1 MATLDT
7 REVGDVLEFETS
19 MVLESAG
26 YACMILTEVDA
37 TASHGIRMQGRFLGS
52 DNKLTNQI
60 NRRKVPLHLCWETPC
75 GYSFVEG

>member
-26 YACMILTEVDA
+26 YTCMILTEVDA
-37 TASHGIRMQGRFLGS
+37 TASHGIRVQGRFLGS